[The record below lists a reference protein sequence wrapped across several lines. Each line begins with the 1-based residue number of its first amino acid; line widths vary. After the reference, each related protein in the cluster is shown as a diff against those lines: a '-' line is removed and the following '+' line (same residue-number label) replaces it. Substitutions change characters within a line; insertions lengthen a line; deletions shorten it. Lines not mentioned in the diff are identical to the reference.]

1 MSLVARNILLEKEN
15 YRLQVERLEAERGD
29 YLVVL
34 GPSGAGK
41 TLLLRTIAGLEKLRR
56 GEIILDGRRIDHLPP
71 EERGFALVPQDYALW
86 PHMTVLENIVYP
98 QEVRGTPRREAEERA
113 KRLARRLGIEHLLDR
128 KPSTLSSGEQQRAA
142 LARALAVKP
151 RVLLLDEPLANL
163 DPGSRQASRRLLST
177 IHKEEDIT
185 VVHVTHNIIDALV
198 LATRVAYLEAGRI
211 TCTCTPREFTG
222 TSWAR
227 PYLEELEAVK
237 NL

>member
-1 MSLVARNILLEKEN
+1 MSLVARNILLDKED
-15 YRLQVERLEAERGD
+15 YHLRVERLEAERGD
-29 YLVVL
+29 YLVIL

-41 TLLLRTIAGLEKLRR
+41 TLLLRTLAGLERPRR
-56 GEIILDGRRIDHLPP
+56 GEILLDGHRIDHLPP

-98 QEVRGTPRREAEERA
+98 QVVRGAPRKEAEERA
-113 KRLARRLGIEHLLDR
+113 EHLARRLGVERLLDR

-163 DPGSRQASRRLLST
+163 DPGARRAGRRLLST
-177 IHKEEDIT
+177 IHREEEIT
-185 VVHVTHNIIDALV
+185 VVHVTHSIIDTLV
-198 LATRVAYLEAGRI
+198 LATRVAYLEAGKI
-211 TCTCTPREFTG
+211 TCTCTPREFTR